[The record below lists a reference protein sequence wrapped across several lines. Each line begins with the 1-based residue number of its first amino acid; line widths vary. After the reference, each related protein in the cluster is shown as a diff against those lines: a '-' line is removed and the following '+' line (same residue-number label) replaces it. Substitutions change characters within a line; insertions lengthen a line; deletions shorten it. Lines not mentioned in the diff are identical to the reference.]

1 MKLTDKEKEQRVKD
15 GIQCGFFRR
24 AMGLTI
30 KQCAERL
37 GVSEQTVNNIESGK
51 QSPFKLEF
59 IKKAYGYKKTNV
71 GKLISELGTRVNIV
85 NSLMLEQE
93 DLLIESAQLKY
104 DLKQVEKDL
113 KKRINKLPHNRGV
126 KLSERTLK
134 WLKENKDYLESL

>member
-1 MKLTDKEKEQRVKD
+1 MKLTDKEKEQRVKE

-59 IKKAYGYKKTNV
+59 IKKAYGYKKVDVSVVIGDIEWTLMHVKNLTTE
-71 GKLISELGTRVNIV
+71 KQAIISTIKKTKEVLKEWEEN
-85 NSLMLEQE
+85 LEQ
-93 DLLIESAQLKY
+93 A
-104 DLKQVEKDL
+104 
-113 KKRINKLPHNRGV
+113 INELPHNRGV
-126 KLSERTLK
+126 KLSERTLQ

>member
-1 MKLTDKEKEQRVKD
+1 MKLTDKEKEQRVKE

-59 IKKAYGYKKTNV
+59 IKKAYGYKNV
-71 GKLISELGTRVNIV
+71 DVSVVIGDIEWMLIHVKNLTSEKEAIISTIKKWKEVLKEWEEDF
-85 NSLMLEQE
+85 EQ
-93 DLLIESAQLKY
+93 A
-104 DLKQVEKDL
+104 
-113 KKRINKLPHNRGV
+113 INELPHNRGV
-126 KLSERTLK
+126 KLSERTLQ

>member
-1 MKLTDKEKEQRVKD
+1 MKLTDKEKEQRVKE

-71 GKLISELGTRVNIV
+71 GKLIFELGTKFNKV
-85 NSLMLEQE
+85 NSLIL
-93 DLLIESAQLKY
+93 DRKYLIDELKDFKEELKECEE
-104 DLKQVEKDL
+104 DLKQA
-113 KKRINKLPHNRGV
+113 INELPHNRGV
-126 KLSERTLK
+126 KLSERTLQ

>member
-51 QSPFKLEF
+51 QFPFKLEF

-71 GKLISELGTRVNIV
+71 GKLIFELDTRVNEV
-85 NSLMLEQE
+85 NSLILDRKYLIDELKDFKEELKECEEDLEQ
-93 DLLIESAQLKY
+93 A
-104 DLKQVEKDL
+104 
-113 KKRINKLPHNRGV
+113 INKLPHNRGV
-126 KLSERTLK
+126 KLSERTLQ

>member
-30 KQCAERL
+30 KQCADRL

-51 QSPFKLEF
+51 QSPFELEF
-59 IKKAYGYKKTNV
+59 IKKAYGYKNV
-71 GKLISELGTRVNIV
+71 DVSVVISDIEWALIHVKNLIREKQCIILSIKENKEL
-85 NSLMLEQE
+85 
-93 DLLIESAQLKY
+93 LK
-104 DLKQVEKDL
+104 DCEKDIEEI
-113 KKRINKLPHNRGV
+113 INELPHNRGV
-126 KLSERTLK
+126 KLSERTLQ

>member
-59 IKKAYGYKKTNV
+59 IKKAYGYKKV
-71 GKLISELGTRVNIV
+71 DVSVVISDIEWVLIHVKNLTTEKQAIISTIKKWKEVLKEWEEDF
-85 NSLMLEQE
+85 EQ
-93 DLLIESAQLKY
+93 A
-104 DLKQVEKDL
+104 
-113 KKRINKLPHNRGV
+113 INALPYNRGV
-126 KLSERTLK
+126 KLSERTLQ

>member
-51 QSPFKLEF
+51 QSPFELEF
-59 IKKAYGYKKTNV
+59 IKKAYGYKKVDVSVVISDIEWVLLYVNN
-71 GKLISELGTRVNIV
+71 LIRNNEGIISKIKEWKEVLKVCEED
-85 NSLMLEQE
+85 LEQ
-93 DLLIESAQLKY
+93 A
-104 DLKQVEKDL
+104 
-113 KKRINKLPHNRGV
+113 INKLPHNRGV
-126 KLSERTLK
+126 KLSERTLQ

>member
-1 MKLTDKEKEQRVKD
+1 MKLTDKDVEQRVKD

-51 QSPFKLEF
+51 QFPFKLEF

-71 GKLISELGTRVNIV
+71 GKLISQLGLSLNEIRE
-85 NSLMLEQE
+85 LMLNYEE
-93 DLLIESAQLKY
+93 LVLETALLKDELKY
-104 DLKQVEKDL
+104 VEQQL
-113 KKRINKLPHNRGV
+113 KKRINELPHNRGV
-126 KLSERTLK
+126 KLSERTLQ

>member
-37 GVSEQTVNNIESGK
+37 GVSEQTVNNIERGK
-51 QSPFKLEF
+51 QSPFELEF

-71 GKLISELGTRVNIV
+71 GKLMFELWQGLCLVD
-85 NSLMLEQE
+85 SLMAEQMY
-93 DLLIESAQLKY
+93 LIRESTRLKKE
-104 DLKQVEKDL
+104 LKHIEEQL
-113 KKRINKLPHNRGV
+113 KKRINELPHNRGL
-126 KLSERTLK
+126 KLSERTLQ

>member
-1 MKLTDKEKEQRVKD
+1 MKLTDKEKEQRVKE

-51 QSPFKLEF
+51 QSPFELEF
-59 IKKAYGYKKTNV
+59 IKKAYRYKKTNV
-71 GKLISELGTRVNIV
+71 GKLISELGLSLNEIRN
-85 NSLMLEQE
+85 LMLDHE
-93 DLLIESAQLKY
+93 DLSRELTQVKEE
-104 DLKQVEKDL
+104 LKQVEEDL

-126 KLSERTLK
+126 KLSQRTLQ

>member
-37 GVSEQTVNNIESGK
+37 GVSQQTVNNIESGK
-51 QSPFKLEF
+51 QSPFELEF

-71 GKLISELGTRVNIV
+71 GKLIYKLELSLDDICD
-85 NSLMLEQE
+85 LML
-93 DLLIESAQLKY
+93 DHKYLIDESKQVKEK
-104 DLKQVEKDL
+104 LKQVEGEL
-113 KKRINKLPHNRGV
+113 KKRINELPHNRGV
-126 KLSERTLK
+126 KLSERTLQ